1 VGADQ
6 PVWLL
11 LVITLVLV
19 GLRAVLVETSPGGR
33 GGRDSR
39 LVTIGLGVTMFALAV
54 AVAMRGGTDLVSLL
68 LNPPVPVPPL
78 GRPPVP
84 IS

>member
-1 VGADQ
+1 VGADL

-11 LVITLVLV
+11 FVITLVLF
-19 GLRAVLVETSPGGR
+19 GLRAVLVETGLDGR

-39 LVTIGLGVTMFALAV
+39 LVTIGLGVTMLALAV
-54 AVAMRGGTDLVSLL
+54 AVATRGGTDLVSLL
-68 LNPPVPVPPL
+68 LNPPVPVPAP
-78 GRPPVP
+78 GPPAVP

>member
-1 VGADQ
+1 MGADL

-19 GLRAVLVETSPGGR
+19 GLRAVLVETSPGAR

-68 LNPPVPVPPL
+68 LNPPVPVPAL
-78 GRPPVP
+78 GPPPAP